1 MISLALM
8 LFGGDTFS
16 NTGMW
21 AFLSIGA
28 VSLFVIFIPTVTWID
43 KRSKEREA
51 FYKAE
56 TLRRIT
62 EASGDGAKAA
72 LELMKEDSRMER
84 IKKFEGLKL
93 GGLICIGVGL
103 AMSLLI
109 WSQHEQGYLIGL
121 FPGLIGVAILFYVYV
136 LAGHY
141 E

>member
-1 MISLALM
+1 MQPDSGSLCPTGCNNK
-8 LFGGDTFS
+8 FRTNESGGFYDIAGAHAFWQRSFS

-62 EASGDGAKAA
+62 EAQARAQRRP
-72 LELMKEDSRMER
+72 LN
-84 IKKFEGLKL
+84 
-93 GGLICIGVGL
+93 
-103 AMSLLI
+103 
-109 WSQHEQGYLIGL
+109 
-121 FPGLIGVAILFYVYV
+121 
-136 LAGHY
+136 
-141 E
+141 

>member
-8 LFGGDTFS
+8 LFGGDPFS
-16 NTGMW
+16 NSGMW
-21 AFLSIGA
+21 VFLSIGA

-51 FYKAE
+51 FYRAE

-62 EASGDGAKAA
+62 EASGEGAKAA

-93 GGLICIGVGL
+93 GGLICIAVGAASMVFL
-103 AMSLLI
+103 RFEGGPYMA
-109 WSQHEQGYLIGL
+109 GL
-121 FPGLIGVAILFYVYV
+121 VPAFIGVALLVYV
-136 LAGHY
+136 FFLAGHY